1 MTAEIVRLIERL
13 NLSHHQSVVGASF
26 PDIVALMSMVFGVS
40 FLLFGWQHHRYFLG
54 ITGFLVGGWAGL
66 MLKGHAA
73 PSGNVAPFLYLAVCA
88 IGGAYVAIYFQRFVG
103 MLLGG
108 FTIACLGSVF
118 FPAMFN
124 PGRETL
130 TVVSLAFLLGG
141 GLGGIFP
148 KFFFVFN
155 SSLIGAVFAT
165 YGVSL
170 SILSPLSGGSSAQ
183 ARVLLHLLVF
193 LPLFLFG
200 LLYQL
205 ITSQGQELP
214 ELSQDLEAPAPAVR
228 PQPAHARAA

>member
-13 NLSHHQSVVGASF
+13 NLAHHQSVVGSYF
-26 PDIVALMSMVFGVS
+26 PDIVALMSMVFGIS

-73 PSGNVAPFLYLAVCA
+73 PTGSVAPFLYLSVCA

-118 FPAMFN
+118 FPAMFQ
-124 PGRETL
+124 PGRETM

-148 KFFFVFN
+148 KFFFIFN
-155 SSLIGAVFAT
+155 SALIGSVFSS

-170 SILSPLSGGSSAQ
+170 SILSPLAGGASIQ
-183 ARVLLHLLVF
+183 AKVLLHLLVF

-200 LLYQL
+200 ILYQL

-214 ELSQDLEAPAPAVR
+214 ESSQDLEAPQPQRLPPA
-228 PQPAHARAA
+228 ARAA